1 MSEDLPDAVL
11 SEIRRA
17 AFELRRSDPDEA
29 VRVLRRI
36 AAEGGAAAVLAHGAL
51 AEIYLD
57 EYADLDGAEAEFR
70 AVLEAA
76 PQLPAAEL
84 GLARVLREQG
94 RLAEAD
100 SGLERALAGFSG
112 AAEALRQ
119 GQSRGE
125 PLPAGSE
132 EEVLGLLEVAVE
144 LAELRHQ
151 RGQNGS
157 VRVPLDDSLL
167 GWAGKQRLFDAV
179 GEEDEDDGSSA
190 GEDWVRF
197 HALWMRLRVL
207 TGRGAEA
214 AAALA
219 EAEELGQLDARA
231 GAQLRSEVLEDTGRL
246 AEAAAEAVRALAA
259 AREEGELPEGDEV
272 LRAAALLAA
281 GGDDAAA
288 DAELSRALP
297 ELEAAAKEAEGE
309 EREELSEAARKV
321 RAALDEPRGDG
332 PRPLVSLGLRKKP

>member
-1 MSEDLPDAVL
+1 MSEDLSDAVL

-36 AAEGGAAAVLAHGAL
+36 AAGGGAAAVLAHGAL

-70 AVLEAA
+70 AVLKAA

-100 SGLERALAGFSG
+100 AGLERALLGFSG

-119 GQSRGE
+119 AQTRGE
-125 PLPAGSE
+125 PLPAGAE
-132 EEVLGLLEVAVE
+132 EEALGLLEVAVE

-167 GWAGKQRLFDAV
+167 GWAVKQRLFDAV
-179 GEEDEDDGSSA
+179 SAEDEEGAFA

-214 AAALA
+214 VAALA
-219 EAEELGQLDARA
+219 EAEALGQLDARA
-231 GAQLRSEVLEDTGRL
+231 GARLRSEALEETFQL

-259 AREEGELPEGDEV
+259 AREGGESPDGDEV
-272 LRAAALLAA
+272 LRAAALLSAS
-281 GGDDAAA
+281 GDDAAA

-297 ELEAAAKEAEGE
+297 ALEAAAREAEGE
-309 EREELSEAARKV
+309 EREALAEAAGKV
-321 RAALDEPRGDG
+321 RAALDEPRGEG
-332 PRPLVSLGLRKKP
+332 PRALVSLGRRKKT